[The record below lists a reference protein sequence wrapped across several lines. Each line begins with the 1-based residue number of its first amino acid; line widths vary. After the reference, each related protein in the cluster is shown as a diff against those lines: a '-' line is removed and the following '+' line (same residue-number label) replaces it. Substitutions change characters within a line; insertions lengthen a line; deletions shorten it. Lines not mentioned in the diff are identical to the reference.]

1 MSTNIIR
8 IKRRLAEGGSGAPA
22 LSSIVNAELAFNEY
36 SETLY
41 YGKGGD
47 ENGADEVIEIGGKG
61 LIDSTVSAASGNLV
75 SLLSGVSAGLDGR
88 VDTLEGFKTHIEG
101 LTGSGSLTEG
111 QIPVVGADGKLS
123 TLILPA
129 LAITDTYVVS
139 SYAAVQALT
148 VEKGDVAIVNDTDTN
163 GMLSKSFIFDGSTWQ
178 ELKTPLDAK
187 IDQLSGQLTTAI
199 SNAVANLQSSG
210 IDSLTA
216 AIDSLTATN
225 SITVLGSIASQDA
238 DDVTIS
244 GGSISVSALTVTQGT
259 ALFAN
264 VSTSG
269 SVTIGNGLTVES
281 GAATLASTLGV
292 SGAASLGSSLDV
304 TGAATLASTLGVS
317 GAATLGSSLGVTGAA
332 TLASTLGVSGAATLG
347 SSLDVTGAATLA
359 STLGVSGA
367 ATLGSSLD
375 VTGAVTMS
383 DSLSVTGPVTISGNL
398 SGAAV
403 YNLSGFN
410 CYFDAGS
417 Y

>member
-8 IKRRLAEGGSGAPA
+8 IKRRLAADGAATPTTSQ
-22 LSSIVNAELAFNEY
+22 LVNAELAF
-36 SETLY
+36 SEADQILY

-47 ENGADEVIEIGGKG
+47 ETASAEVIQIGGAG
-61 LIDSTVSAASGNLV
+61 LINATVSAASANVV
-75 SLLSGVSAGLDGR
+75 SILSSVSAGLDGR

-101 LTGSGSLTEG
+101 LTGNGSLTEG

-123 TLILPA
+123 TAILPA

-139 SYAAVQALT
+139 SYAAVEALT
-148 VEKGDVAIVNDTDTN
+148 VEKGDVAIVNDTDTE
-163 GMLSKSFIFDGSTWQ
+163 GMLSKSFIFDGENWQ

-259 ALFAN
+259 ASFAN
-264 VSTSG
+264 LSTSG
-269 SVTIGNGLTVES
+269 SVTIGNGLTVQS
-281 GAATLASTLGV
+281 GAANLSGALNVQGAATLEDALTV
-292 SGAASLGSSLDV
+292 Q
-304 TGAATLASTLGVS
+304 GAATLEDALTVQ
-317 GAATLGSSLGVTGAA
+317 GAATLEDALTVQGAA
-332 TLASTLGVSGAATLG
+332 TLEDALTVS
-347 SSLDVTGAATLA
+347 
-359 STLGVSGA
+359 
-367 ATLGSSLD
+367 
-375 VTGAVTMS
+375 GAVTMS
-383 DSLSVTGPVTISGNL
+383 DSLSVQGPVTIVGNL